1 MADVEVKLNDFL
13 FNAGVVGFCKV
24 LDYANKPFKKTG
36 NKVIFDEEVIV
47 DFEKDYINA
56 MIDEFKEDT
65 VWNEIIQE
73 GKNIKHLNLE
83 VDEEQKILIDF
94 FKKINEKLDR
104 ASYKSGVEIIKNYGD
119 DFEVYEIFKKAK
131 EEKNLDTKKDYIEQV
146 LEYVKKYKEV
156 FCMKDIIYTKIDKF
170 WQNVSFLNSQK
181 NKEDIGQ
188 EYRTTFVE
196 PAIKYIETDKKGNLC
211 CISCG
216 SKITKTIGKSMAWI
230 KDVGVDFNRKTSMF
244 WNFNPDIF
252 ICPICS
258 VIYSCVPLGF
268 SMIGQDG
275 IFINSNENIDFL
287 IDVNNTE
294 KARTYIIEKD
304 SSKSSIDSISN
315 NIFYKLLKLS
325 EQEDNV
331 LKVKN
336 EIENIQVIR
345 RKVIDRDNQKYIF
358 NLISKDK
365 LNVFRNT
372 ESNFESLINI
382 VFKTNEGYLNIYE
395 EVLHNFLE
403 NKKQYN
409 LLNKILYSGLKDNKS
424 ISFIYHILIINLN
437 CIGGRSVEEVKKEIN
452 YMMRSGNALRNYFNT
467 NGGENVDNKLRAYT
481 YHLINALNVNNV
493 SEFMKIVT
501 RMYNGLGQDIPNAY
515 GFSKMLN
522 NEDDFQTLGYAYI
535 LGLKQ
540 SKRVENEENKKEENK
555 DE

>member
-1 MADVEVKLNDFL
+1 LADVEVKLNDFL